1 MLKNENFRIFVRRQI
16 PTAVVLLIAAAG
28 IVLLPGQVPLS
39 KAAQS
44 SQLGPRFVPLVM
56 LCGTIG
62 FCLLSI
68 AAEAYAFLIRKE
80 PPAPFAPVTLRQYGN
95 VLCLAGALLLWY
107 VLLRQ
112 AGFVVMTALLMA
124 VSMALLGN
132 RRLWQLT
139 VIPVACSVVIY
150 MVFAKLLNVP
160 LPAGILPL

>member
-1 MLKNENFRIFVRRQI
+1 MIKNDNFRIFIRRQI
-16 PTAVVLLIAAAG
+16 PTAVVLLIAVGG
-28 IVLLPGQVPLS
+28 IALLPSQVPLS

-44 SQLGPRFVPLVM
+44 SQLGPRFVPMVM

-62 FCLLSI
+62 FCLLSV
-68 AAEAYAFLIRKE
+68 AAEAYAFLIRKQ
-80 PPAPFAPVTLRQYGN
+80 PPAPFAATTLRQYGN

-107 VLLRQ
+107 VLLRRV
-112 AGFVVMTALLMA
+112 GFVVMTSLLMA
-124 VSMALLGN
+124 ASMALLGN

-139 VIPVACSVVIY
+139 VIPVVCSVMIY

>member
-1 MLKNENFRIFVRRQI
+1 M
-16 PTAVVLLIAAAG
+16 VLLIAVGG
-28 IVLLPGQVPLS
+28 IILLPSQVPLS

-44 SQLGPRFVPLVM
+44 SQLGPRFVPMVM

-68 AAEAYAFLIRKE
+68 AVEAYAFLIRKE
-80 PPAPFAPVTLRQYGN
+80 PLAPFASVTLRQYGN
-95 VLCLAGALLLWY
+95 VLCLAGALILWY

-112 AGFVVMTALLMA
+112 IGFVVMTALLMA

-132 RRLWQLT
+132 RRLWQLI
-139 VIPVACSVVIY
+139 VIPIICSMVIY
-150 MVFAKLLNVP
+150 AVFARLLNVP